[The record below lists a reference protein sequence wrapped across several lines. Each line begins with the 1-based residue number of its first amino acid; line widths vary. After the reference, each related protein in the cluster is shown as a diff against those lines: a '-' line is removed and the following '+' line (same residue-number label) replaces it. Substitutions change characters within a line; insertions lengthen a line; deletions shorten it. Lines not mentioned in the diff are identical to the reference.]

1 LICFL
6 LIKSSY
12 EDYTEHFSVGLK
24 RKPPQNLLSVILSRR
39 FGDEY
44 FLVAVYLVYARTW
57 MLAMFHSWI
66 CKSYLYLGLV
76 LAFMSGYGDVDDALG

>member
-1 LICFL
+1 VLYL
-6 LIKSSY
+6 V
-12 EDYTEHFSVGLK
+12 EG
-24 RKPPQNLLSVILSRR
+24 
-39 FGDEY
+39 FGGEC

-76 LAFMSGYGDVDDALG
+76 LAFMSGCGDVDDALG